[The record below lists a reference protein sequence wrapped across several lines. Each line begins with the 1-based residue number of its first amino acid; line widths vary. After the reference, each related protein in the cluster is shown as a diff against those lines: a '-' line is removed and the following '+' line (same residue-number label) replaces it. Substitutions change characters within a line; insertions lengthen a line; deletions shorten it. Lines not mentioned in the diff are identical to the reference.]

1 MKTLKI
7 KTEEFID
14 WYFNSGSDQEQES
27 TLKELGRSI
36 AEQLTEG
43 KVTITPQTLLDQ
55 CDYGMIR
62 LNLIEGFRDA
72 DPELEVYDA
81 YSTGDISKNFKI
93 EFITNTKKRT

>member
-7 KTEEFID
+7 KTSEFID

-43 KVTITPQTLLDQ
+43 KVTITPQSLLDR
-55 CDYGMIR
+55 CDWGMIR
-62 LNLIEGFRDA
+62 LNIIEGFEDA
-72 DPELEVYDA
+72 DSESELYDA

-93 EFITNTKKRT
+93 ELI

>member
-7 KTEEFID
+7 KTSDFID
-14 WYFNSGSDQEQES
+14 WYFNAGSDQEQEN
-27 TLKELGRSI
+27 TLIELGRSI

-43 KVTITPQTLLDQ
+43 KVTITPETLLEQ

-62 LNLIEGFRDA
+62 LNLIEGFEDA

-81 YSTGDISKNFKI
+81 HSMGVIGRNFKI
-93 EFITNTKKRT
+93 EFIN

>member
-7 KTEEFID
+7 KTEDFID

-27 TLKELGRSI
+27 TLMELGRSI

-43 KVTITPQTLLDQ
+43 KVTITPETLLEQ

-62 LNLIEGFRDA
+62 LNLIEGFEDS
-72 DPELEVYDA
+72 DSEFELYDA

-93 EFITNTKKRT
+93 EFI